1 MICLMLECFL
11 EFLDVFKTAMLL
23 CFPSWCLWHLSCFL
37 WKRSMRPL
45 LYRILSSDLFFR
57 CTVIYHEYCRW
68 PVTYPPSSHMTVEE
82 TKTFCQQGYLSQVI
96 KIPGFLKTL
105 ILKKYGYFKNLLFG
119 DRNEIEQRSQANSRE
134 KRSRANSRR
143 KRSRA
148 KPREKRS
155 RANEVEQ
162 RSGANEVEQRSG
174 ANEVE
179 QRSGANEVEQRSGAN
194 EVEQRSG
201 ANEVEQRSG
210 ANEVEQRSGAKEVEQ
225 RSGANVVEQR
235 SRANE
240 VEQRSR
246 AKEVEQRSGANEVEQ
261 RSGANVVEQ
270 RSRANEVEQRSRAK
284 EVEQRSGANEVE
296 QRSRANEV
304 EQRSGAN
311 EVEQR
316 SGANEVEQRSGAI
329 EVETRSGA
337 NEVEQ
342 RSGANEVEQR
352 SGANEV
358 EQRSRANPR
367 EQRCRANKAEQ
378 RSQLNQWEQ
387 KSRSNQWEQKSR
399 SNQWEQKIRSNEIEQ
414 ITFQYLLNQP
424 TRAALDTLTYR
435 QGYPGKE
442 DNIYL
447 CENWLFYSNN
457 KCGRNG
463 MSIDQVHHVWYGD
476 YSLLE
481 TCHDFIQWL
490 FPIRELSMYNHR
502 AQELQLHEAKSIME
516 NPAASQRVL
525 KSYHMMLDFW
535 GMSLEDEK
543 TGVIVRGDNWE
554 ERFRNLNR
562 SSHNYLRITRMLKSL
577 GELGF
582 EHLKFPFLSF
592 ILCEVLLEKTLAN
605 ASESCR
611 HYWIYLLRDEEES
624 GKIRKTALEYL
635 G

>member
-11 EFLDVFKTAMLL
+11 EFLDVFKTIMLM
-23 CFPSWCLWHLSCFL
+23 CFPSWCIWHLSCFL

-57 CTVIYHEYCRW
+57 YTVIYHEYSRW
-68 PVTYPPSSHMTVEE
+68 SVTYPPSSHMTVEE

-105 ILKKYGYFKNLLFG
+105 ILKKYGYFKNLLYG
-119 DRNEIEQRSQANSRE
+119 DRNEIEQRSRANSRE
-134 KRSRANSRR
+134 KRSRAKPWKR
-143 KRSRA
+143 RSRA
-148 KPREKRS
+148 NPREKRS

-179 QRSGANEVEQRSGAN
+179 QRSR
-194 EVEQRSG
+194 
-201 ANEVEQRSG
+201 
-210 ANEVEQRSGAKEVEQ
+210 
-225 RSGANVVEQR
+225 
-235 SRANE
+235 
-240 VEQRSR
+240 
-246 AKEVEQRSGANEVEQ
+246 
-261 RSGANVVEQ
+261 
-270 RSRANEVEQRSRAK
+270 
-284 EVEQRSGANEVE
+284 ANEVE

-304 EQRSGAN
+304 EQRS
-311 EVEQR
+311 
-316 SGANEVEQRSGAI
+316 
-329 EVETRSGA
+329 
-337 NEVEQ
+337 
-342 RSGANEVEQR
+342 
-352 SGANEV
+352 
-358 EQRSRANPR
+358 RANPR
-367 EQRCRANKAEQ
+367 EQ

-387 KSRSNQWEQKSR
+387 KSRSNQWEQ
-399 SNQWEQKIRSNEIEQ
+399 
-414 ITFQYLLNQP
+414 ITFQYQLNQP

-442 DNIYL
+442 DNIHL

-457 KCGRNG
+457 KRGRNG
-463 MSIDQVHHVWYGD
+463 MSIDQVHDVWYGN

-490 FPIRELSMYNHR
+490 FPIRELSMYNHQ
-502 AQELQLHEAKSIME
+502 AQELQLHEAKSIIE
-516 NPAASQRVL
+516 DPAARQRVL

-592 ILCEVLLEKTLAN
+592 ILCEVFLEQTLVN

-624 GKIRKTALEYL
+624 GKIRETALEYL